1 MSSSMFITLSFLFV
15 VVLSVGAN
23 PIQPRNFQIQ
33 NNGSGLLQALK
44 DFGDSLNPE
53 QKNQIKEITSNPTST
68 KKQIADSIQ
77 NFFHSIGGE
86 VETKYNALI
95 EKLQIDGKKV
105 ENAIKANER
114 KMSEEEKRFVEKA
127 NEINANMDITNAEN
141 QKQIKDL
148 IDSANPET
156 KAKIQGDIKKLI
168 DALKNINIT
177 NL

>member
-1 MSSSMFITLSFLFV
+1 MSAMFITVTFLFV
-15 VVLSVGAN
+15 AVFSVSAN
-23 PIQPRNFQIQ
+23 PIQPRDLSLQ
-33 NNGSGLLQALK
+33 NDGSGLLYALK
-44 DFGDSLNPE
+44 DFGDSLTPE
-53 QKNQIKEITSNPTST
+53 QKNQIKEITSNPIST

-86 VETKYNALI
+86 VE
-95 EKLQIDGKKV
+95 V
-105 ENAIKANER
+105 ENAIKANEG
-114 KMSEEEKRFVEKA
+114 KMSEEEKKFVEKA

-148 IDSANPET
+148 IDSASPEM
-156 KAKIQGDIKKLI
+156 KAKIQGDIKKFI

>member
-1 MSSSMFITLSFLFV
+1 MSSSMIFTVTFLFV
-15 VVLSVGAN
+15 AVFSVAAN
-23 PIQPRNFQIQ
+23 PIQPRDFQIQ
-33 NNGSGLLQALK
+33 NDDSGLLKALK
-44 DFGDSLNPE
+44 DFGDSLTPE
-53 QKNQIKEITSNPTST
+53 QKNQIKEITSNPIST

-95 EKLQIDGKKV
+95 EKLQIEGKKV
-105 ENAIKANER
+105 ENEIKANEG
-114 KMSEEEKRFVEKA
+114 KMSEEEKKFVEKA

-148 IDSANPET
+148 IDSANPEM
-156 KAKIQGDIKKLI
+156 KAEIQGDIKKLI
-168 DALKNINIT
+168 GALKNINIT